1 MHPLLLNDV
10 DRDCFATLCRNHDAT
25 TLGTRPRGPKEG
37 GEGIDEATFVYN
49 GRGGRIVRDS
59 MTNLATPERLLE
71 YGVVGVDVLVGGM
84 PCQSF
89 SHAGQR
95 KGLDDSR
102 GQLLLEFA
110 ELIRLA
116 QPKAFLVENVRG
128 LMTHDGGRTL
138 QSVLGVLSI
147 DGAYTVYHALLN
159 AWDYGVPQK
168 RERIFIVGV
177 LSSGPLCAHKQ
188 FAFPA
193 PRAAPRLTLRD
204 VLLPV
209 GRQEKDGGT
218 QYSANKRA
226 ILELIPPGG
235 CWVDLPTEELKSA
248 YMGKS
253 YHASGGRRGVLR
265 RLSLDRPAP
274 TLLCNPQAKQSE
286 LCHPLEIRP
295 LSVREYAR
303 IQSFPD
309 SHAFCGSIANR
320 YKQIGNAV
328 PVNMAYHV
336 GLAIQTCLADV
347 RDRGR
352 VGA

>member
-1 MHPLLLNDV
+1 MQPLLLNDV
-10 DRDCFATLCRNHDAT
+10 DHDCFATLCRNHGAVPAAAPDAT
-25 TLGTRPRGPKEG
+25 SSSSA
-37 GEGIDEATFVYN
+37 DAATFVHH
-49 GRGGRIVRDS
+49 GRTGWIVRDS
-59 MTNLATPERLLE
+59 MTRIATPERLE
-71 YGVVGVDVLVGGM
+71 AYGVVGVDVLVGGM

-110 ELIRLA
+110 KLVRIAR
-116 QPKAFLVENVRG
+116 PKAFLVENVRG
-128 LMTHDGGRTL
+128 LITHDEGRTL
-138 QSVLGVLSI
+138 RSVLDVLAL
-147 DGAYTVYHALLN
+147 DGTYSVQHALLN

-168 RERIFIVGV
+168 RERIFIVGIRA
-177 LSSGPLCAHKQ
+177 CADSPPA
-188 FAFPA
+188 FAFPKPA
-193 PRAAPRLTLRD
+193 PGPRPTLRN
-204 VLLPV
+204 VLAEPPADE
-209 GRQEKDGGT
+209 RRGGAGAGA

-226 ILELIPPGG
+226 IFELIPPGG
-235 CWVDLPTEELKSA
+235 CWVDLPTEELKRA

-265 RLSLDRPAP
+265 RLTFDRPAP

-286 LCHPLEIRP
+286 LCHPTETRP

-303 IQSFPD
+303 IQSFPEPYV
-309 SHAFCGSIANR
+309 FCGSIANQ

-336 GLAIQTCLADV
+336 GLALRTLL
-347 RDRGR
+347 GS
-352 VGA
+352 G